1 MSVEAAEP
9 AHNNWSEPIS
19 PAFITNKLPPLG
31 PSACTG
37 FTIPQSDK
45 TRHAN
50 IDLVKLCTTRLNPTG
65 TEGMCVLLLMQ
76 IYLYKF
82 TLLKNEYLFDLF
94 C

>member
-1 MSVEAAEP
+1 MSVEAGEP

-50 IDLVKLCTTRLNPTG
+50 IDLVKLSTKRLNATD
-65 TEGMCVLLLMQ
+65 TEGMFILLLSKYTYM
-76 IYLYKF
+76 F
-82 TLLKNEYLFDLF
+82 RLLKNEYLFDLF